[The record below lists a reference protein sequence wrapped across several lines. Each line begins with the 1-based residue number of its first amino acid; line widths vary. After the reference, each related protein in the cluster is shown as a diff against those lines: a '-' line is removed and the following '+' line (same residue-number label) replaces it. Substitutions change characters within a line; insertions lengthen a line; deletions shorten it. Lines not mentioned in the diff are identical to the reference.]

1 MRQYPIYIGG
11 KEFTSSIVTESTCV
25 YSQEKFAEVS
35 LANPEHIEQAIEIG
49 HKAKNSMKKLSAY
62 QKREILLE
70 CRDLFKENL
79 EDLAQVITQESG
91 KTINESRA
99 EMQRVISTFDYAS
112 IEVMK
117 MDGEILS
124 MDTHASSEDFECL
137 IKRFPKGL
145 CTFITPFNFPIN
157 LIAHKVA
164 PAIAAGCP
172 FIIKPSDKTPIC
184 ALKFAEILKQTSLP
198 DEAFSVL
205 PCSNEDSL
213 KLVTDERI
221 SFLSFTGSE
230 KIGWMLKDL
239 AGKKSVCLELGGI
252 ASCAVYPDADLANVS
267 KSIITAAFGQAGQS
281 CISLQKL
288 YVHKEIKESLIKL
301 LADGCKDIVLGDPS
315 KTKTTLG
322 PLINEDS
329 LIRVE
334 KLVDQSVKT
343 GSEIITGGKRIDN
356 CFEPTILTKLDIND
370 PISTQEVFAPLFVV
384 EEFNESD
391 ELFERI
397 NKSPYGIH
405 VGIYSNDIKLA
416 MKAWNELECTSVV
429 FGHVPTWRSDK
440 MPYGGIKNSGCG
452 REGLKYA
459 IEEMTELK
467 SLIIKK

>member
-1 MRQYPIYIGG
+1 MKHYPIYIGG
-11 KEFTSSIVTESTCV
+11 EKYSNDIVSESTCV

-35 LANPEHIEQAIEIG
+35 LANSEHIEQAIEIG
-49 HKAKNSMKKLSAY
+49 HKAKNSMKNLSAH
-62 QKREILLE
+62 QKRNILIE
-70 CRDLFKENL
+70 CRDLFEVNF
-79 EDLAQVITQESG
+79 EDLAETITLESG

-124 MDTHASSEDFECL
+124 MDTHTSSEDFECL

-198 DEAFSVL
+198 KEAFSVL

-213 KLVTDERI
+213 KLVKDERI

-230 KIGWMLKDL
+230 KVGWMLKSL

-252 ASCAVYPDADLANVS
+252 ASCAVYPDTDLAIAS
-267 KSIITAAFGQAGQS
+267 KSILTAAFGQAGQS

-288 YVHKEIKESLIKL
+288 YIHNEVKESLIKL
-301 LADGCKDIVLGDPS
+301 LVDGCKDIVLGDPS
-315 KTKTTLG
+315 DQQTTLG
-322 PLINEDS
+322 PLINQDN
-329 LIRVE
+329 LKRVE
-334 KLVDQSVKT
+334 KLINQSVNAGAK
-343 GSEIITGGKRIDN
+343 IITGGKIIN
-356 CFEPTILTKLDIND
+356 NFFEPTILTNLMKND
-370 PISTQEVFAPLFVV
+370 PLSTQEVFAPLFIV
-384 EEFNESD
+384 EEFNNSD
-391 ELFERI
+391 ELFKKI

-405 VGIYSNDIKLA
+405 VGIYSNNIKLA
-416 MKAWNELECTSVV
+416 MRAWDELECTSVV

-440 MPYGGIKNSGCG
+440 MPYGGIKKSGCG

-467 SLIIKK
+467 SLVIKK

>member
-1 MRQYPIYIGG
+1 MKHYPIYIGG
-11 KEFTSSIVTESTCV
+11 REYSSDIVTESTCV
-25 YSQEKFAEVS
+25 YSQKKFAEVS

-49 HKAKNSMKKLSAY
+49 HKAKNSMKNLSAH
-62 QKREILLE
+62 QKRKVLLE
-70 CRDLFKENL
+70 CRDLFEVNF
-79 EDLAQVITQESG
+79 EDLAETITLESG

-117 MDGEILS
+117 MDGEVLA
-124 MDTHASSEDFECL
+124 MDTHANSEEFECL

-198 DEAFSVL
+198 KEAFSVL

-213 KLVTDERI
+213 KLVKDERI

-230 KIGWMLKDL
+230 KVGWMLKGL

-252 ASCAVYPDADLANVS
+252 ASCAVYPDTDLANAS
-267 KSIITAAFGQAGQS
+267 KNILTAAFGQAGQS

-288 YVHKEIKESLIKL
+288 YIHNEVKESLIKL
-301 LADGCKDIVLGDPS
+301 LVDGCKDIVLGDPS
-315 KTKTTLG
+315 DQKTKLG

-329 LIRVE
+329 LQRVQ
-334 KLVDQSVKT
+334 KLINQSVKT
-343 GSEIITGGKRIDN
+343 GTEIITGGKRRN
-356 CFEPTILTKLDIND
+356 NSFEPTILTKLDIND
-370 PISTQEVFAPLFVV
+370 PISTQEVFAPLFIV
-384 EEFNESD
+384 EEFNNSD
-391 ELFERI
+391 ELFQII

-405 VGIYSNDIKLA
+405 VGIYSSNIKLA
-416 MKAWNELECTSVV
+416 MRAWNELECTSVV

-467 SLIIKK
+467 SLVIKK